1 MLTKDSI
8 IPQNYNLLLEEIK
21 GTIDDAVFHSRQ
33 ELINGYWN
41 VGKLLRESG
50 GEITKLTARVAVDL
64 RISERNLWNAIKCFD
79 KYPDLSKLPEG
90 KNISWNKLITKYL
103 PEKKE
108 EIKKEVYKEYQCP
121 MCKFVGGLEDF
132 EK

>member
-1 MLTKDSI
+1 MINDSI
-8 IPQNYNLLLEEIK
+8 IPQNYNLLLDDIK

-41 VGKLLRESG
+41 VGKLLREAG
-50 GEITKLTARVAVDL
+50 EEITKLTARVAVDIK
-64 RISERNLWNAIKCFD
+64 ISERTLWNAIKCYD

-90 KNISWNKLITKYL
+90 KNISWNKLVTKYL
-103 PEKKE
+103 PDKVEIKE
-108 EIKKEVYKEYQCP
+108 EPYVEYQCP

-132 EK
+132 KK